1 MNSLE
6 RFHATLDRKPV
17 DRPCTWLGVPDAA
30 SLPALYSHFGVKS
43 HLALLSKLDDDI
55 YPVEIPYDSPTAKAI
70 YCALDFSKKGVVDPA
85 HRTLNA
91 PGVFEDVDD
100 LAAVERYPWP
110 DPRAYIDA
118 AACRRAVADVPE
130 GKVAL
135 GVIWSAHFQDAC
147 AAFGME
153 NALMTMVESPRMF
166 QAVIDRITRFYLE
179 ANEVFYEATRGK
191 LHAVLIGND
200 FGSQTGLMCRPAFI
214 RDFVIPGTRRL
225 VAQAKGYGLR
235 VIHHSCGSVRDVIP
249 DLIDAGVD
257 AIHPIQAL
265 AAGMEPAGL
274 RRDFGDRVAFAGGV
288 DAQHLLV
295 RGTADEV
302 RAKVRELRALFPT
315 GLVISPSHEAI
326 LPDIAPS
333 NIEALFAQAQALR

>member
-17 DRPCTWLGVPDAA
+17 DRPCTWLGMPDPA
-30 SLPALYSHFGVKS
+30 SLAGLFSYFGVEN
-43 HLALLSKLDDDI
+43 HRALLAKLGDDLF
-55 YPVEIPYDSPTAKAI
+55 PVEIPWDSPGAKAI
-70 YCALDFSKKGVVDPA
+70 YCALDFSKNGAVDPA

-100 LAAVERYPWP
+100 LAAVERFPWP
-110 DPRAYIDA
+110 DPRAHIDP

-153 NALMTMVESPRMF
+153 NALMTLVESPAMF
-166 QAVIDRITRFYLE
+166 QAVIDRVTRFYLE
-179 ANEVFYEATRGK
+179 ANAIFYEATRGK

-200 FGSQTGLMCRPAFI
+200 FGSQTGLLCRPEVLRAH
-214 RDFVIPGTRRL
+214 VLPGTKRL
-225 VAQAKGYGLR
+225 VDQAKGYGLR
-235 VIHHSCGSVRDVIP
+235 VIHHSCGSVRDAIP
-249 DLIDAGVD
+249 DLIHAGVD

-265 AAGMEPAGL
+265 AAGMDPAGL
-274 RRDFGDRVAFAGGV
+274 KRDFGDRVAFAGGV
-288 DAQHLLV
+288 DAQELLV
-295 RGTADEV
+295 RGAPAQV
-302 RAKVRELRALFPT
+302 RAKVRELRGLFPT
-315 GLVISPSHEAI
+315 GLLISPSHEAI
-326 LPDIAPS
+326 LPDIPPA
-333 NIEALFAQAQALR
+333 NIEALFVEAQAAY